1 MPNKGNGKKRGTRRV
16 SLIVRWVSI
25 VALTIAVSFL
35 VFCGVVFNTVK
46 QESLTQQKDVSNE
59 VVTTLRKRLV
69 GIDRELEIT
78 SVIQQ
83 LSPDT
88 QRLLNGGQPFP
99 TTRAQTRARSSAT
112 AC

>member
-46 QESLTQQKDVSNE
+46 QESLTQQ
-59 VVTTLRKRLV
+59 
-69 GIDRELEIT
+69 
-78 SVIQQ
+78 
-83 LSPDT
+83 
-88 QRLLNGGQPFP
+88 
-99 TTRAQTRARSSAT
+99 
-112 AC
+112 